1 MFSYED
7 RLRAIELLLQYD
19 MSYSTVRRELGYPS
33 KEYIENMFNNLY
45 FKLTKNSGKVS
56 LIYFQSVQFMLK

>member
-45 FKLTKNSGKVS
+45 FKLTKNSGEKF
-56 LIYFQSVQFMLK
+56 L